1 MTRSFLDIDL
11 PDTPDSRLV
20 TGINRLYSLARVGMA
35 ASDTSISVDL
45 QKAGYTELFGTMG
58 CIAEGM
64 FDDMEKLEKAAGV
77 EQFYT
82 DPDLK
87 IASRLAHW
95 KALRVSISK
104 IEGDDDAGEFA
115 SLEDEIEAVGEEI
128 ANGCPS
134 SHSDAA
140 AMLEWAEIDSA
151 GGIHS
156 EQYTQARRTVA
167 DYLRKR
173 AEYVAAKP
181 RES

>member
-82 DPDLK
+82 DPDQT

-95 KALRVSISK
+95 KALRVRIAK
-104 IEGDDDAGEFA
+104 IEGDDDAGDGVAPIHDDQHAGNVCVPCWGRSTSRSECD
-115 SLEDEIEAVGEEI
+115 LQLLWVCAVG
-128 ANGCPS
+128 AGCELHWGHDGQVWS
-134 SHSDAA
+134 
-140 AMLEWAEIDSA
+140 
-151 GGIHS
+151 
-156 EQYTQARRTVA
+156 
-167 DYLRKR
+167 
-173 AEYVAAKP
+173 
-181 RES
+181 